1 MNVILIIIDSLRKD
15 HVGAYGN
22 NWIQTP
28 NLDAFARESLRFT
41 RAQPES
47 TPTIPARRTIHTGFR
62 TFPFRDW
69 DPHKGESVL
78 LYGWQPIPE
87 QQWTLAEILQA
98 EGYETMLVTDTYH
111 EAKAAMN
118 FQRGF
123 NVFDFIRG
131 QENDHFQP
139 MWMCPKEKIENTL
152 LSGDRKNVEGKMR
165 QYFANTV
172 GRSGEQDYFGPQVFS
187 RAARFLEGA
196 SKSGRPFFLTVDSFD
211 PHEPWD
217 PPEEY
222 VKLYSDGHDGPEP
235 YTSVYGGSD
244 YLEERELERMKALYA
259 GEVSMV
265 DRWLGNFLD
274 KVESLGLMEDTMI
287 VLLSDHGHAL
297 GEHGV
302 VGKPPYALWPEVTD
316 VPFMIRHPEGRRA
329 GDASDYYASTHDVA
343 PTILSALGVE
353 PPSPMD
359 GQDLSVFFDG
369 GKPEVRP
376 YFVGGLHDHVWVRD
390 GDYAMISRNTGS
402 GAKLYDLRADPEQQ
416 KNIAWRNPD
425 IVKRMFEDYVVKA
438 AGGEPPP
445 NYDT

>member
-1 MNVILIIIDSLRKD
+1 MNVILIVIDSLRKD

-22 NWIQTP
+22 GWIQTP

-47 TPTIPARRTIHTGFR
+47 TPTIPARRTIHTGLR

-98 EGYETMLVTDTYH
+98 EGYETMLVTDSYH

-123 NVFDFIRG
+123 SVFDFIRG
-131 QENDHFQP
+131 QENDHYQP

-165 QYFANTV
+165 QYFANTA
-172 GRSGEQDYFGPQVFS
+172 GRAGEQDYFGPQVFS

-222 VKLYSDGHDGPEP
+222 VKLYSDGYHGPEP

-265 DRWLGNFLD
+265 DRWFGNFLD

-329 GDASDYYASTHDVA
+329 GDASDYYASTHDVS

-369 GKPEVRP
+369 GEPEARP

-390 GDYAMISRNTGS
+390 EDYAMISRNTGS
-402 GAKLYDLRADPEQQ
+402 GAKLYDLKADPDQQ
-416 KNIAWRNPD
+416 KNIAWRNPGV
-425 IVKRMFEDYVVKA
+425 VKHMFEDYVVKE